1 MDFYAPKCITK
12 WKITLR
18 IILIVLHDETIEMYE
33 VTNSEFRI
41 FVCDTKKEFTIKW
54 NIWTLQQDYNSYSWT
69 LLNQHKQNHVVEQP
83 IKNPIKLQKQ

>member
-18 IILIVLHDETIEMYE
+18 IILIVLHDETTEMYE

-41 FVCDTKKEFTIKW
+41 LVRDTKKGFVINETSEPCNKTITV
-54 NIWTLQQDYNSYSWT
+54 I
-69 LLNQHKQNHVVEQP
+69 VA
-83 IKNPIKLQKQ
+83 